1 MLSEIDKN
9 ISIKAT
15 GLGKCYHQYHNPTD
29 RLKQLILR
37 KRRYFEESWVLKDIS
52 FELPRGKALGVIGK
66 NGAGKSTLLQILTG
80 TLTPTTGEV
89 YLRGKVAAL
98 LELGSGFNPE
108 FSGRDNIYV
117 NGAIL
122 GLTRN
127 QINERFEDIVAFSEL
142 GDHIEQPVKTYSSGM
157 YVRLAFSVQ
166 VCVNPDILIVDEAL
180 AVGDVF
186 FQQKCHARMEKL
198 LEQGTS
204 ILLVSH
210 DTSAIRKYCDTSL
223 LLEDGRNVFY
233 GDVETAVSKYFFQRV
248 PHSSTS
254 SSKQEKNT
262 TDSVEGQ
269 TTVVQGDSK
278 NTQEIRKCSTD
289 SSFAANPLL
298 IKWPE
303 PTEFIDLKSKAYT
316 GDLESAN
323 FLNAALC
330 NKDSMKSNTFAQGEW
345 AYFFWEIEIFRDVEV
360 PVGGLTITTSSNL
373 AVYSRCTSQSECDF
387 PVYAKKGAVIR
398 FQTAVKLDLQFGN
411 YSFTLGLGEMN
422 IADYSQRLSLSVNNF
437 FHSLS
442 PIILATSLDVF
453 TIQEPKEGL
462 KYPFFGLADMPNTC
476 SVTLLKNGHSNR
488 VTL

>member
-1 MLSEIDKN
+1 
-9 ISIKAT
+9 
-15 GLGKCYHQYHNPTD
+15 
-29 RLKQLILR
+29 
-37 KRRYFEESWVLKDIS
+37 VLKDIS

-122 GLTRN
+122 GLTRS
-127 QINERFEDIVAFSEL
+127 QINERFDDIVAFSEL

-223 LLEDGRNVFY
+223 LLEDGQNIFY

-248 PHSSTS
+248 PNS
-254 SSKQEKNT
+254 SSSSPRQERADVISADMKLSDPNS
-262 TDSVEGQ
+262 DENK
-269 TTVVQGDSK
+269 DSK
-278 NTQEIRKCSTD
+278 IYFNSVD
-289 SSFAANPLL
+289 SPKFENNLL
-298 IKWPE
+298 NQWPKAS
-303 PTEFIDLKSKAYT
+303 EFIDLKSKEVT
-316 GDLESAN
+316 GDLESAR
-323 FLNAALC
+323 LMSAALC
-330 NKDSMKSNTFAQGEW
+330 NKNGIKSTSFAQGEW
-345 AYFFWEIEIFRDVEV
+345 GYFFWGIQLLRDIEV
-360 PVGGLTITTSSNL
+360 PIGGLTITSASNL
-373 AVYSRCTSQSECDF
+373 AVYCRCTAQSEQNF
-387 PVYAKKGAVIR
+387 PVNAKKNDMLY
-398 FQTAVKLDLQFGN
+398 FQVAVKLDLQFGN
-411 YSFTLGLGEMN
+411 YFFTPGLGEMS
-422 IADYSQRLSLSVNNF
+422 IADYSQRVDLSINSF

-442 PIILATSLDVF
+442 PIIIATSIEVF
-453 TIQEPKEGL
+453 TIHEPLEGI
-462 KYPFFGLADMPNTC
+462 KYPFFGIADIPNSC
-476 SVTLLKNGHSNR
+476 SMLISRNNNKNSII
-488 VTL
+488 L

>member
-1 MLSEIDKN
+1 MLSEIDEN
-9 ISIKAT
+9 ISIKAS
-15 GLGKCYHQYHNPTD
+15 GLGKCYLQYHNPAD
-29 RLKQLILR
+29 RLKQLFLR
-37 KRRYFEESWVLKDIS
+37 KRRYYEESWVLKDIS

-117 NGAIL
+117 NAAIL
-122 GLTRN
+122 GLTKN

-233 GDVETAVSKYFFQRV
+233 GDVETAVSKYFFQSKGKKKNLAVTTQDSQEKSKNRTTPV
-248 PHSSTS
+248 SLERRFKSTNGNS
-254 SSKQEKNT
+254 SSKKSSLNDNIHT
-262 TDSVEGQ
+262 
-269 TTVVQGDSK
+269 SK
-278 NTQEIRKCSTD
+278 
-289 SSFAANPLL
+289 LL
-298 IKWPE
+298 DIWPDQSRH
-303 PTEFIDLKSKAYT
+303 IDLSQKEVVGDGCSASFKS
-316 GDLESAN
+316 
-323 FLNAALC
+323 AALC
-330 NKDSMKSNTFAQGEW
+330 GEDGLPRDHFTQGEW
-345 AYFFWEIEIFRDVEV
+345 IYLFWELELLRDFEV
-360 PVGGLTITTSSNL
+360 PIGGLTIFSSSNL
-373 AVYSRCTSQSECDF
+373 PLFCKGTF
-387 PVYAKKGAVIR
+387 PPKNEPLTPANKGCLVR
-398 FQTAVKLDLQFGN
+398 FGAAIKT
-411 YSFTLGLGEMN
+411 N
-422 IADYSQRLSLSVNNF
+422 IAIGDYIIKLSLAEMTVDTYCRLDK
-437 FHSLS
+437 LS
-442 PIILATSLDVF
+442 SAEYINSTIFCIQIPKAFILKV
-453 TIQEPKEGL
+453 QENTDEL
-462 KYPFFGLADMPNTC
+462 PFFGLVDLPN
-476 SVTLLKNGHSNR
+476 SLEILVQQ
-488 VTL
+488 